1 MANLTRYMPT
11 TGLSQLQR
19 EVDRLFED
27 FFGRTLMT
35 DRETELQSVW
45 TPVVDLSESD
55 DAYLIRMDLP
65 GLSKEDVQIT
75 FENGVLQVSGERKNV
90 HEETKDQVH
99 RIERWYGR
107 FFRSFNL
114 GQNVQADKI
123 KATFK
128 NGVLTIEAPKVEAS
142 KPLKIK
148 VS

>member
-1 MANLTRYMPT
+1 MANMTRFSPV

-19 EVDRLFED
+19 QVDRLFED
-27 FFGRTLMT
+27 FFGRTWGIDGGT
-35 DRETELQSVW
+35 ETPSVW
-45 TPVVDLSESD
+45 SPVVDLAEND
-55 DAYLIRMDLP
+55 DAYLIHMDLP
-65 GLSKEDVQIT
+65 GLSKSDVQIT
-75 FENGVLQVSGERKNV
+75 FENGMLQVSGERKNQ
-90 HEETKDQVH
+90 HEETTDHVH

-128 NGVLTIEAPKVEAS
+128 DGVLSVEVPKVEES
-142 KPLKIK
+142 KPVRIK